1 MNNKN
6 IFKYLIIIAIVVL
19 VIVATVLIILNTKVK
34 NPNIQEDVG
43 EEDLPELEIDESI
56 EKIDQI
62 NTFSMVEKIVN
73 SNIDSNT
80 TFFATE
86 IYFQEID
93 VVLAYRL
100 YVFGEIFDIG
110 NQSYQN
116 VFFAIDFDEESS
128 NYKITQKKLDIEQS
142 EYEQIA
148 KSGAQKY
155 LITDNYNGEFLQE
168 DISDNLV
175 VKRYFD
181 YYKMLMITN
190 PEKAYSLLDD
200 EYKKIKFE
208 NYNNFYT
215 YINNKIAQIKA
226 MELFGL
232 NIHFPVTD
240 PTWIFFLV
248 LIIILFAPMI
258 LGRLRIPH
266 IIGMIL
272 AGVLVGKYGFNIL
285 ERDSSFEL
293 FGKVG
298 LYYIMFLAG
307 LEMDMDDFKKNKT
320 KGLVFGLFTFLIPM
334 ALGIWSSMSLLDYGL
349 VTSILL
355 ASMYASH
362 TLIAYPIISRYGLSR
377 QRTVSIT
384 IGGTAV
390 TVVLALMV
398 LAVIGGMYKGEDVGG
413 LFWAIL
419 LGKVLALF
427 GLIIFLMPRISRWFF
442 RTYEDAV
449 MQFVFVLAMVFL
461 GGGLMELVGMEGIL
475 GAFLAGLVLNR
486 FVPHVSPLMNRLEFV
501 GNALFIPYFLIGVGM
516 IIDVRCLFTQGEALK
531 VAVVMTVVATFSKW
545 LAAWITQKIYGMQK
559 VERSLIFGLSNAQA
573 AATLAAVLIGHEIIM
588 ENGERLLNDDVL
600 NGTVVMILFTCIISS
615 VATERA
621 ARRMVTQ
628 ENLTGNDDKN
638 NKEQERI
645 LIPVANPDTIE
656 GLVGM
661 ALMMRHPKQ
670 KEPLVALSVINDNN
684 ASETKELIGKRNL
697 ERTAMVAAAADASVK
712 TVLRYDLNIA
722 QGIIHTLK
730 EYAVTD
736 VVIGLHRKTNLMDS
750 FFGTMT
756 ENLLKGTHRQIM
768 IAKLLMPVNTLRRI
782 VVAVPE
788 KAEYEV
794 GFMKWVVQL
803 CRMGK
808 LLGCRV
814 HFFATEDTLR
824 HLRAVV
830 EKQEANTFTEF
841 SVLEEWDDLLLLTG
855 QVNFDHLFVVV
866 SARKG
871 SISYQTSF
879 ERLPS
884 QVSKYFADASLLIIY
899 PDQLG
904 DPQEIVSF
912 SDPRGQSETRMYDN
926 VGKWFYKW
934 FKKGDERN

>member
-1 MNNKN
+1 
-6 IFKYLIIIAIVVL
+6 
-19 VIVATVLIILNTKVK
+19 
-34 NPNIQEDVG
+34 
-43 EEDLPELEIDESI
+43 
-56 EKIDQI
+56 
-62 NTFSMVEKIVN
+62 
-73 SNIDSNT
+73 
-80 TFFATE
+80 
-86 IYFQEID
+86 
-93 VVLAYRL
+93 
-100 YVFGEIFDIG
+100 
-110 NQSYQN
+110 
-116 VFFAIDFDEESS
+116 
-128 NYKITQKKLDIEQS
+128 
-142 EYEQIA
+142 
-148 KSGAQKY
+148 
-155 LITDNYNGEFLQE
+155 
-168 DISDNLV
+168 
-175 VKRYFD
+175 
-181 YYKMLMITN
+181 
-190 PEKAYSLLDD
+190 
-200 EYKKIKFE
+200 
-208 NYNNFYT
+208 
-215 YINNKIAQIKA
+215 
-226 MELFGL
+226 MELFDL

-272 AGVLVGKYGFNIL
+272 AGVVVGKYGFNIL

-307 LEMDMDDFKKNKT
+307 LEMDMDDFKKNRT
-320 KGLVFGLFTFLIPM
+320 KGLVFGMFTFLIPM
-334 ALGIWSSMSLLDYGL
+334 GLGIWSSMSMLNYGFL
-349 VTSILL
+349 TSVLL

-413 LFWAIL
+413 LFWVL
-419 LGKVLALF
+419 LVAKVVLLF

-449 MQFVFVLAMVFL
+449 MQFIFVLAMVFL

-516 IIDVRCLFTQGEALK
+516 IIDVRCLFTEGEALK

-545 LAAWITQKIYGMQK
+545 LAAWITQKIYGMKK
-559 VERSLIFGLSNAQA
+559 VEGSLIFGLSNAQA
-573 AATLAAVLIGHEIIM
+573 AATLAAVLIGHGIIM

-615 VATERA
+615 VVTERA
-621 ARRMVTQ
+621 ARKMVTQ
-628 ENLTGNDDKN
+628 ENLMEGSEG
-638 NKEQERI
+638 KEQERI
-645 LIPVANPDTIE
+645 LIPVANPETIE

-670 KEPLVALSVINDNN
+670 KESLVALSVINDNN
-684 ASETKELIGKRNL
+684 TSETKELIGKRNL
-697 ERTAMVAAAADASVK
+697 ERTAMIAAAADASVK

-722 QGIIHTLK
+722 QGIIHTQK

-736 VVIGLHRKTNLMDS
+736 IVIGLHRKTNLMDS

-756 ENLLKGTHRQIM
+756 ENLLKGTNRQIM

-782 VVAVPE
+782 VVAVPD
-788 KAEYEV
+788 KAEYEK
-794 GFMKWVVQL
+794 GFLKWMTQL

-808 LLGCRV
+808 QLGCRV
-814 HFFATEDTLR
+814 HFFATEDTLK
-824 HLRAVV
+824 HLRALT
-830 EKQEANTFTEF
+830 EKQEANTFMEF
-841 SVLEEWDDLLLLTG
+841 SLLEEWDDLLLLTG
-855 QVNFDHLFVVV
+855 QVNYDHLFVVV
-866 SARKG
+866 SSRKG

-884 QVSKYFADASLLIIY
+884 QISKYFANNSLLIVY

-904 DPQEIVSF
+904 DDPQEIVSF
-912 SDPRGQSETRMYDN
+912 SDPRGQSETRVYDN

>member
-1 MNNKN
+1 
-6 IFKYLIIIAIVVL
+6 
-19 VIVATVLIILNTKVK
+19 
-34 NPNIQEDVG
+34 
-43 EEDLPELEIDESI
+43 
-56 EKIDQI
+56 
-62 NTFSMVEKIVN
+62 
-73 SNIDSNT
+73 
-80 TFFATE
+80 
-86 IYFQEID
+86 
-93 VVLAYRL
+93 
-100 YVFGEIFDIG
+100 
-110 NQSYQN
+110 
-116 VFFAIDFDEESS
+116 
-128 NYKITQKKLDIEQS
+128 
-142 EYEQIA
+142 
-148 KSGAQKY
+148 
-155 LITDNYNGEFLQE
+155 
-168 DISDNLV
+168 
-175 VKRYFD
+175 
-181 YYKMLMITN
+181 
-190 PEKAYSLLDD
+190 
-200 EYKKIKFE
+200 
-208 NYNNFYT
+208 
-215 YINNKIAQIKA
+215 
-226 MELFGL
+226 MELFDL

-272 AGVLVGKYGFNIL
+272 AGVVVGKYGFNIL

-307 LEMDMDDFKKNKT
+307 LEMDMDDFKKNRT
-320 KGLVFGLFTFLIPM
+320 KGLIFGMFTFLIPM
-334 ALGIWSSMSLLDYGL
+334 GLGIWSSMSMLDYGFL
-349 VTSILL
+349 TSVLL

-413 LFWAIL
+413 LFWVL
-419 LGKVLALF
+419 LVAKVVLLF

-449 MQFVFVLAMVFL
+449 MQFIFVLAMVFL

-516 IIDVRCLFTQGEALK
+516 IIDVRCLFTEGEALK

-545 LAAWITQKIYGMQK
+545 LAAWITQKIYGMKK
-559 VERSLIFGLSNAQA
+559 VEGSLIFGLSNAQA
-573 AATLAAVLIGHEIIM
+573 AATLAAVLIGHGIIM

-615 VATERA
+615 VVTERA
-621 ARRMVTQ
+621 ARKMVTQ
-628 ENLTGNDDKN
+628 ENLMEGSEG
-638 NKEQERI
+638 KEQERI
-645 LIPVANPDTIE
+645 LIPVANPETIE

-670 KEPLVALSVINDNN
+670 KESLVALSVINDNN
-684 ASETKELIGKRNL
+684 TSETKELIGKRNL
-697 ERTAMVAAAADASVK
+697 ERTAMIAAAADASVK

-722 QGIIHTLK
+722 QGIIHTQK

-736 VVIGLHRKTNLMDS
+736 IVIGLHRKTKLMDS

-756 ENLLKGTHRQIM
+756 ENLLKGTNRQIM

-782 VVAVPE
+782 VVAVPD
-788 KAEYEV
+788 KAEYEK
-794 GFMKWVVQL
+794 GFLKWMTQL

-808 LLGCRV
+808 QLGCRV
-814 HFFATEDTLR
+814 HFFATEDTLK
-824 HLRAVV
+824 HLRALT

-841 SVLEEWDDLLLLTG
+841 SLLEEWDDLLLLTG
-855 QVNFDHLFVVV
+855 QVNYDHLFVVV
-866 SARKG
+866 SSRKG

-884 QVSKYFADASLLIIY
+884 QISKYFANNSLLIVY

-904 DPQEIVSF
+904 DDPQEIVSF
-912 SDPRGQSETRMYDN
+912 SDPRGQSETRVYDN

>member
-1 MNNKN
+1 
-6 IFKYLIIIAIVVL
+6 
-19 VIVATVLIILNTKVK
+19 
-34 NPNIQEDVG
+34 
-43 EEDLPELEIDESI
+43 
-56 EKIDQI
+56 
-62 NTFSMVEKIVN
+62 
-73 SNIDSNT
+73 
-80 TFFATE
+80 
-86 IYFQEID
+86 
-93 VVLAYRL
+93 
-100 YVFGEIFDIG
+100 
-110 NQSYQN
+110 
-116 VFFAIDFDEESS
+116 
-128 NYKITQKKLDIEQS
+128 
-142 EYEQIA
+142 
-148 KSGAQKY
+148 
-155 LITDNYNGEFLQE
+155 
-168 DISDNLV
+168 
-175 VKRYFD
+175 
-181 YYKMLMITN
+181 
-190 PEKAYSLLDD
+190 
-200 EYKKIKFE
+200 
-208 NYNNFYT
+208 
-215 YINNKIAQIKA
+215 
-226 MELFGL
+226 MELFDL

-272 AGVLVGKYGFNIL
+272 AGVVVGKYGFNIL

-307 LEMDMDDFKKNKT
+307 LEMDMDDCKKNRT
-320 KGLVFGLFTFLIPM
+320 KGLIFGMFTFLIPM
-334 ALGIWSSMSLLDYGL
+334 GLGIWSSMSMLDYGFL
-349 VTSILL
+349 TSVLL

-413 LFWAIL
+413 LFWVL
-419 LGKVLALF
+419 LVAKVVLLF

-449 MQFVFVLAMVFL
+449 MQFIFVLAMVFL

-516 IIDVRCLFTQGEALK
+516 IIDVRCLFTEGEALK

-545 LAAWITQKIYGMQK
+545 LAAWITQKIYGMKK
-559 VERSLIFGLSNAQA
+559 VEGSLIFGLSNAQA
-573 AATLAAVLIGHEIIM
+573 AATLAAVLIGHGIIM

-615 VATERA
+615 VVTERA
-621 ARRMVTQ
+621 ARKMVTQ
-628 ENLTGNDDKN
+628 ENLMEGSEG
-638 NKEQERI
+638 KEQERI
-645 LIPVANPDTIE
+645 LIPVANPETIE

-670 KEPLVALSVINDNN
+670 KESLVALSVINDNN
-684 ASETKELIGKRNL
+684 TSETKELIGKRNL
-697 ERTAMVAAAADASVK
+697 ERTAMIAAAADASVK

-722 QGIIHTLK
+722 QGIIHTQK

-736 VVIGLHRKTNLMDS
+736 IVIGLHRKTNLMDS

-756 ENLLKGTHRQIM
+756 ENLLKGTNRQIM

-782 VVAVPE
+782 VVAVPD
-788 KAEYEV
+788 KAEYEK
-794 GFMKWVVQL
+794 GFLKWMTQL

-808 LLGCRV
+808 QLGCRV
-814 HFFATEDTLR
+814 HFFATEDTLK
-824 HLRAVV
+824 HLRALT

-841 SVLEEWDDLLLLTG
+841 SLLEEWDDLLLLTG
-855 QVNFDHLFVVV
+855 QVNYDHLFVVV
-866 SARKG
+866 SSRKG

-884 QVSKYFADASLLIIY
+884 QISKYFANNSLLIVY

-904 DPQEIVSF
+904 DDPQEIVSF
-912 SDPRGQSETRMYDN
+912 SDPRGQSETRVYDN

>member
-1 MNNKN
+1 
-6 IFKYLIIIAIVVL
+6 
-19 VIVATVLIILNTKVK
+19 
-34 NPNIQEDVG
+34 
-43 EEDLPELEIDESI
+43 
-56 EKIDQI
+56 
-62 NTFSMVEKIVN
+62 
-73 SNIDSNT
+73 
-80 TFFATE
+80 
-86 IYFQEID
+86 
-93 VVLAYRL
+93 
-100 YVFGEIFDIG
+100 
-110 NQSYQN
+110 
-116 VFFAIDFDEESS
+116 
-128 NYKITQKKLDIEQS
+128 
-142 EYEQIA
+142 
-148 KSGAQKY
+148 
-155 LITDNYNGEFLQE
+155 
-168 DISDNLV
+168 
-175 VKRYFD
+175 
-181 YYKMLMITN
+181 
-190 PEKAYSLLDD
+190 
-200 EYKKIKFE
+200 
-208 NYNNFYT
+208 
-215 YINNKIAQIKA
+215 
-226 MELFGL
+226 MELFDL

-272 AGVLVGKYGFNIL
+272 AGVVVGKYGFNIL

-307 LEMDMDDFKKNKT
+307 LEMDMDDFKKNRT
-320 KGLVFGLFTFLIPM
+320 KGLVFGMFTFLIPM
-334 ALGIWSSMSLLDYGL
+334 GLGIWSSMSMLNYGFL
-349 VTSILL
+349 TSVLL

-413 LFWAIL
+413 LFWVL
-419 LGKVLALF
+419 LVAKVVLLF

-449 MQFVFVLAMVFL
+449 MQFIFVLAMVFL
-461 GGGLMELVGMEGIL
+461 GGGLMELVGM
-475 GAFLAGLVLNR
+475 
-486 FVPHVSPLMNRLEFV
+486 
-501 GNALFIPYFLIGVGM
+501 
-516 IIDVRCLFTQGEALK
+516 IIAVRCLFTEGEALK

-545 LAAWITQKIYGMQK
+545 LAAWITQKIYGMKK
-559 VERSLIFGLSNAQA
+559 VEGSLIFGLSNAQA
-573 AATLAAVLIGHEIIM
+573 AATLAAVLIGHGIIM

-615 VATERA
+615 VVTERA
-621 ARRMVTQ
+621 ARKMVTQ
-628 ENLTGNDDKN
+628 ENLMEGSEG
-638 NKEQERI
+638 KEQERI
-645 LIPVANPDTIE
+645 LIPVANPETIE

-670 KEPLVALSVINDNN
+670 KESLVALSVINDNN
-684 ASETKELIGKRNL
+684 TSETKELIGKRNL
-697 ERTAMVAAAADASVK
+697 ERTAMIAAAADASVK

-722 QGIIHTLK
+722 QGIIHTQK

-736 VVIGLHRKTNLMDS
+736 IVIGLHRKTNLMDS

-756 ENLLKGTHRQIM
+756 ENLLKGTNRQIM

-782 VVAVPE
+782 VVAVPD
-788 KAEYEV
+788 KAEYEK
-794 GFMKWVVQL
+794 GFLKWMTQL

-808 LLGCRV
+808 QLGCRV
-814 HFFATEDTLR
+814 HFFATEDTLK
-824 HLRAVV
+824 HLRALT

-841 SVLEEWDDLLLLTG
+841 SLLEEWDDLLLLTG
-855 QVNFDHLFVVV
+855 QVNYDHLFVVV
-866 SARKG
+866 SSRKG

-884 QVSKYFADASLLIIY
+884 QISKYFANNSLLIVY

-904 DPQEIVSF
+904 DDPQEIVSF
-912 SDPRGQSETRMYDN
+912 SDPRGQSETRVYDN

>member
-1 MNNKN
+1 MKD
-6 IFKYLIIIAIVVL
+6 LLDL
-19 VIVATVLIILNTKVK
+19 VHL
-34 NPNIQEDVG
+34 
-43 EEDLPELEIDESI
+43 
-56 EKIDQI
+56 
-62 NTFSMVEKIVN
+62 
-73 SNIDSNT
+73 NID
-80 TFFATE
+80 
-86 IYFQEID
+86 
-93 VVLAYRL
+93 
-100 YVFGEIFDIG
+100 
-110 NQSYQN
+110 
-116 VFFAIDFDEESS
+116 
-128 NYKITQKKLDIEQS
+128 
-142 EYEQIA
+142 
-148 KSGAQKY
+148 
-155 LITDNYNGEFLQE
+155 
-168 DISDNLV
+168 
-175 VKRYFD
+175 
-181 YYKMLMITN
+181 
-190 PEKAYSLLDD
+190 
-200 EYKKIKFE
+200 
-208 NYNNFYT
+208 
-215 YINNKIAQIKA
+215 
-226 MELFGL
+226 
-232 NIHFPVTD
+232 FPITD

-248 LIIILFAPMI
+248 LVIILFAPI
-258 LGRLRIPH
+258 VLERLRIPH

-272 AGVLVGKYGFNIL
+272 AGIVIGEHGFNIL
-285 ERDSSFEL
+285 ARDSSFEL

-307 LEMDMDDFKKNKT
+307 LEMNMEDFKSIRVKAT
-320 KGLVFGLFTFLIPM
+320 VLGLLAFIFP
-334 ALGIWSSMSLLDYGL
+334 LGIGVWTNLNLLGYGL
-349 VTSILL
+349 ITSVLL

-413 LFWAIL
+413 LFWVL
-419 LGKVLALF
+419 LVAKVVLLF

-449 MQFVFVLAMVFL
+449 MQFIFVLAMVFL

-516 IIDVRCLFTQGEALK
+516 IIDVRCLFTEGEALK

-545 LAAWITQKIYGMQK
+545 LAAWITQKIYGMKK
-559 VERSLIFGLSNAQA
+559 VEGSLIFGLSNAQA
-573 AATLAAVLIGHEIIM
+573 AATLAAVLIGHGIIM

-615 VATERA
+615 VVTERA
-621 ARRMVTQ
+621 ARKMVTQ
-628 ENLTGNDDKN
+628 ENLMEGSEG
-638 NKEQERI
+638 KEQERI
-645 LIPVANPDTIE
+645 LIPVANPETIE

-670 KEPLVALSVINDNN
+670 KESLVALSVINDNN
-684 ASETKELIGKRNL
+684 TSETKELIGKRNL
-697 ERTAMVAAAADASVK
+697 ERTAMIAAAADASVK

-722 QGIIHTLK
+722 QGIIHTQK

-736 VVIGLHRKTNLMDS
+736 IVIGLHRKTNLMDS

-756 ENLLKGTHRQIM
+756 ENLLKGTNRQIM

-782 VVAVPE
+782 VVAVPD
-788 KAEYEV
+788 KAEYEK
-794 GFMKWVVQL
+794 GFLKWMTQL

-808 LLGCRV
+808 QLGCRV
-814 HFFATEDTLR
+814 HFFATEDTLK
-824 HLRAVV
+824 HLRALT

-841 SVLEEWDDLLLLTG
+841 SLLEEWDDLLLLTG
-855 QVNFDHLFVVV
+855 QVNYDHLFVVV
-866 SARKG
+866 SSRKG

-884 QVSKYFADASLLIIY
+884 QISKYFANNSLLIVY

-904 DPQEIVSF
+904 DDPQEIVSF
-912 SDPRGQSETRMYDN
+912 SDPRGQSETRVYDN

>member
-1 MNNKN
+1 
-6 IFKYLIIIAIVVL
+6 
-19 VIVATVLIILNTKVK
+19 
-34 NPNIQEDVG
+34 
-43 EEDLPELEIDESI
+43 
-56 EKIDQI
+56 
-62 NTFSMVEKIVN
+62 
-73 SNIDSNT
+73 
-80 TFFATE
+80 
-86 IYFQEID
+86 
-93 VVLAYRL
+93 
-100 YVFGEIFDIG
+100 
-110 NQSYQN
+110 
-116 VFFAIDFDEESS
+116 
-128 NYKITQKKLDIEQS
+128 
-142 EYEQIA
+142 
-148 KSGAQKY
+148 
-155 LITDNYNGEFLQE
+155 
-168 DISDNLV
+168 
-175 VKRYFD
+175 
-181 YYKMLMITN
+181 
-190 PEKAYSLLDD
+190 
-200 EYKKIKFE
+200 
-208 NYNNFYT
+208 
-215 YINNKIAQIKA
+215 
-226 MELFGL
+226 MELFDL

-272 AGVLVGKYGFNIL
+272 AGAVVGKYGFNIL

-307 LEMDMDDFKKNKT
+307 LEMDMDDFKKNRT
-320 KGLVFGLFTFLIPM
+320 KGLVFGMFTFLIPM
-334 ALGIWSSMSLLDYGL
+334 GLGIWSSMSMLNYGFL
-349 VTSILL
+349 TSVLL

-413 LFWAIL
+413 LFWVL
-419 LGKVLALF
+419 LVAKVVLLF

-449 MQFVFVLAMVFL
+449 MQFIFVLAMVFL

-516 IIDVRCLFTQGEALK
+516 IIDVRCLFTEGEALK

-545 LAAWITQKIYGMQK
+545 LAAWITQKIYGMKK
-559 VERSLIFGLSNAQA
+559 VEGSLIFGLSNAQA
-573 AATLAAVLIGHEIIM
+573 AATLAAVLIGHGIIM

-615 VATERA
+615 VVTERA
-621 ARRMVTQ
+621 ARKMVTQ
-628 ENLTGNDDKN
+628 ENLMEGSEG
-638 NKEQERI
+638 KEQERI
-645 LIPVANPDTIE
+645 LIPVANPETIE

-670 KEPLVALSVINDNN
+670 KESLVALSVINDNN
-684 ASETKELIGKRNL
+684 TSETKELIGKRNL
-697 ERTAMVAAAADASVK
+697 ERTAMIAAAADASVK

-722 QGIIHTLK
+722 QGIIHTQK

-736 VVIGLHRKTNLMDS
+736 IVIGLHRKTNLMDS

-756 ENLLKGTHRQIM
+756 ENLLKGTNRQIM

-782 VVAVPE
+782 VVAVPD
-788 KAEYEV
+788 KAEYEK
-794 GFMKWVVQL
+794 GFLKWMTQL

-808 LLGCRV
+808 QLGCRV
-814 HFFATEDTLR
+814 HFFATEDTLK
-824 HLRAVV
+824 HLRALT

-841 SVLEEWDDLLLLTG
+841 SLLEEWDDLLLLTG
-855 QVNFDHLFVVV
+855 QVNYDHLFVVV
-866 SARKG
+866 SSRKG

-884 QVSKYFADASLLIIY
+884 QISKYFANNSLLIVY

-904 DPQEIVSF
+904 DDPQEIVSF
-912 SDPRGQSETRMYDN
+912 SDPRGQSETRVYDN

>member
-1 MNNKN
+1 
-6 IFKYLIIIAIVVL
+6 
-19 VIVATVLIILNTKVK
+19 
-34 NPNIQEDVG
+34 
-43 EEDLPELEIDESI
+43 
-56 EKIDQI
+56 
-62 NTFSMVEKIVN
+62 
-73 SNIDSNT
+73 
-80 TFFATE
+80 
-86 IYFQEID
+86 
-93 VVLAYRL
+93 
-100 YVFGEIFDIG
+100 
-110 NQSYQN
+110 
-116 VFFAIDFDEESS
+116 
-128 NYKITQKKLDIEQS
+128 
-142 EYEQIA
+142 
-148 KSGAQKY
+148 
-155 LITDNYNGEFLQE
+155 
-168 DISDNLV
+168 
-175 VKRYFD
+175 
-181 YYKMLMITN
+181 
-190 PEKAYSLLDD
+190 
-200 EYKKIKFE
+200 
-208 NYNNFYT
+208 
-215 YINNKIAQIKA
+215 
-226 MELFGL
+226 MELFDL

-266 IIGMIL
+266 IIGMTL
-272 AGVLVGKYGFNIL
+272 AGVVVGKYGFNIL

-298 LYYIMFLAG
+298 LYCIMFLAG
-307 LEMDMDDFKKNKT
+307 LEMDMDDFKKNRT
-320 KGLVFGLFTFLIPM
+320 KGLVFGMFTFLIPM
-334 ALGIWSSMSLLDYGL
+334 GLGIWSSMSMLNYGFL
-349 VTSILL
+349 TSVLL

-413 LFWAIL
+413 LFWVL
-419 LGKVLALF
+419 LVAKVVLLF

-449 MQFVFVLAMVFL
+449 MQFIFVLAMVFL

-516 IIDVRCLFTQGEALK
+516 IIDVRCLFTEGEALK

-545 LAAWITQKIYGMQK
+545 LAAWITQKIYGMKK
-559 VERSLIFGLSNAQA
+559 VEGSLIFGLSNAQA
-573 AATLAAVLIGHEIIM
+573 AATLAAVLIGHGIIM

-615 VATERA
+615 VVTERA
-621 ARRMVTQ
+621 ARKMVTQ
-628 ENLTGNDDKN
+628 ENLMEGSEG
-638 NKEQERI
+638 KEQERI
-645 LIPVANPDTIE
+645 LIPVANPETIE

-670 KEPLVALSVINDNN
+670 KESLVALSVINDNN
-684 ASETKELIGKRNL
+684 TSETKELIGKRNL
-697 ERTAMVAAAADASVK
+697 ERTAMIAAAADASVK

-722 QGIIHTLK
+722 QGIIHTQK

-736 VVIGLHRKTNLMDS
+736 IVIGLHRKTNLMDS

-756 ENLLKGTHRQIM
+756 ENLLKGTNRQIM

-782 VVAVPE
+782 VVAVPD
-788 KAEYEV
+788 KAEYEK
-794 GFMKWVVQL
+794 GFLKWMTQL

-808 LLGCRV
+808 QLGCRV
-814 HFFATEDTLR
+814 HFFATEDTLK
-824 HLRAVV
+824 HLRALT

-841 SVLEEWDDLLLLTG
+841 SLLEEWDDLLLLTG
-855 QVNFDHLFVVV
+855 QVNYDHLFVVV
-866 SARKG
+866 SSRKG

-884 QVSKYFADASLLIIY
+884 QISKYFANNSLLIVY

-904 DPQEIVSF
+904 DDPQEIVSF
-912 SDPRGQSETRMYDN
+912 SDPRGQSETRVYDN

>member
-1 MNNKN
+1 
-6 IFKYLIIIAIVVL
+6 
-19 VIVATVLIILNTKVK
+19 
-34 NPNIQEDVG
+34 
-43 EEDLPELEIDESI
+43 
-56 EKIDQI
+56 
-62 NTFSMVEKIVN
+62 
-73 SNIDSNT
+73 
-80 TFFATE
+80 
-86 IYFQEID
+86 
-93 VVLAYRL
+93 
-100 YVFGEIFDIG
+100 
-110 NQSYQN
+110 
-116 VFFAIDFDEESS
+116 
-128 NYKITQKKLDIEQS
+128 
-142 EYEQIA
+142 
-148 KSGAQKY
+148 
-155 LITDNYNGEFLQE
+155 
-168 DISDNLV
+168 
-175 VKRYFD
+175 
-181 YYKMLMITN
+181 
-190 PEKAYSLLDD
+190 
-200 EYKKIKFE
+200 
-208 NYNNFYT
+208 
-215 YINNKIAQIKA
+215 
-226 MELFGL
+226 MELFDL

-272 AGVLVGKYGFNIL
+272 AGVVVGKYGFNIL

-307 LEMDMDDFKKNKT
+307 LEMDMDDFKKNRT
-320 KGLVFGLFTFLIPM
+320 KGLVFGMFTFLIPM
-334 ALGIWSSMSLLDYGL
+334 GLGIWSSMSMLNYGFL
-349 VTSILL
+349 TSVLL

-413 LFWAIL
+413 LFWVL
-419 LGKVLALF
+419 LVAKVVLLF

-449 MQFVFVLAMVFL
+449 MQFIFVLAMVFL

-516 IIDVRCLFTQGEALK
+516 IIDVRCLFTEGEALK

-545 LAAWITQKIYGMQK
+545 LAAWITQKIYGMKK
-559 VERSLIFGLSNAQA
+559 VEGSLIFGLSNAQA
-573 AATLAAVLIGHEIIM
+573 AATLAAVLIGHGIIM

-615 VATERA
+615 VVTERA
-621 ARRMVTQ
+621 ARKMVTQ
-628 ENLTGNDDKN
+628 ENLMEGSEG
-638 NKEQERI
+638 KEQERI
-645 LIPVANPDTIE
+645 LIPVANPETIE

-670 KEPLVALSVINDNN
+670 KESLVALSVINDNN
-684 ASETKELIGKRNL
+684 TSETKELIGKRNL
-697 ERTAMVAAAADASVK
+697 ERTAMIAAAADASVK

-722 QGIIHTLK
+722 QGIIHTQK

-736 VVIGLHRKTNLMDS
+736 IVIGLHRKTNLMDS

-756 ENLLKGTHRQIM
+756 ENLLKGTNRQIM

-782 VVAVPE
+782 VVAVPD
-788 KAEYEV
+788 KAEYEK
-794 GFMKWVVQL
+794 GFLKWMTQL

-808 LLGCRV
+808 QLGCRV
-814 HFFATEDTLR
+814 HFFATEDTLK
-824 HLRAVV
+824 HLRALT

-841 SVLEEWDDLLLLTG
+841 SLLEEWHDLLLLTG
-855 QVNFDHLFVVV
+855 QVNYDHLFVVV
-866 SARKG
+866 SSRKG

-884 QVSKYFADASLLIIY
+884 QISKYFANNSLLIVY

-904 DPQEIVSF
+904 DDPQEIVSF
-912 SDPRGQSETRMYDN
+912 SDPRGQSETRVYDN

>member
-1 MNNKN
+1 
-6 IFKYLIIIAIVVL
+6 
-19 VIVATVLIILNTKVK
+19 
-34 NPNIQEDVG
+34 
-43 EEDLPELEIDESI
+43 
-56 EKIDQI
+56 
-62 NTFSMVEKIVN
+62 
-73 SNIDSNT
+73 
-80 TFFATE
+80 
-86 IYFQEID
+86 
-93 VVLAYRL
+93 
-100 YVFGEIFDIG
+100 
-110 NQSYQN
+110 
-116 VFFAIDFDEESS
+116 
-128 NYKITQKKLDIEQS
+128 
-142 EYEQIA
+142 
-148 KSGAQKY
+148 
-155 LITDNYNGEFLQE
+155 
-168 DISDNLV
+168 
-175 VKRYFD
+175 
-181 YYKMLMITN
+181 
-190 PEKAYSLLDD
+190 
-200 EYKKIKFE
+200 
-208 NYNNFYT
+208 
-215 YINNKIAQIKA
+215 
-226 MELFGL
+226 MELFDL

-272 AGVLVGKYGFNIL
+272 AGVVVGKYGFNIL

-307 LEMDMDDFKKNKT
+307 LEMDMDDFKKNRT
-320 KGLVFGLFTFLIPM
+320 KGLVFGMFTFLIPM
-334 ALGIWSSMSLLDYGL
+334 GLGIWSSMSMLNYGFL
-349 VTSILL
+349 TSVLL

-413 LFWAIL
+413 LFWVL
-419 LGKVLALF
+419 LVAKVVLLF

-449 MQFVFVLAMVFL
+449 MQFIFVLAMVFL

-516 IIDVRCLFTQGEALK
+516 IIDVRCLFTEGEALK

-545 LAAWITQKIYGMQK
+545 LAAWITQKIYGMKK
-559 VERSLIFGLSNAQA
+559 VEGSLIFGLSNAQA
-573 AATLAAVLIGHEIIM
+573 AATLAAVLIGHGIIM

-615 VATERA
+615 VVTERA
-621 ARRMVTQ
+621 ARKMVTQ
-628 ENLTGNDDKN
+628 ENLMEGSEG
-638 NKEQERI
+638 KEQERI
-645 LIPVANPDTIE
+645 LIPVANPETIE

-670 KEPLVALSVINDNN
+670 KESLVALSVINDNN
-684 ASETKELIGKRNL
+684 TSETKELIGKRNL
-697 ERTAMVAAAADASVK
+697 ERTAMIAAAADASVK

-722 QGIIHTLK
+722 QGIIHTQK

-736 VVIGLHRKTNLMDS
+736 IVIGLHRKTNLMDS

-756 ENLLKGTHRQIM
+756 ENLLKGTNRQIM
-768 IAKLLMPVNTLRRI
+768 IAKLLMPVNTLRRS
-782 VVAVPE
+782 VVAVPD
-788 KAEYEV
+788 KAEYEK
-794 GFMKWVVQL
+794 GFLKWMTQL

-808 LLGCRV
+808 QLGCRV
-814 HFFATEDTLR
+814 HFFATEDTLK
-824 HLRAVV
+824 HLRALT

-841 SVLEEWDDLLLLTG
+841 SLLEEWDDLLLLTG
-855 QVNFDHLFVVV
+855 QVNYDHLFVVV
-866 SARKG
+866 SSRKG

-884 QVSKYFADASLLIIY
+884 QISKYFANNSLLIVY

-904 DPQEIVSF
+904 DDPQEIVSF
-912 SDPRGQSETRMYDN
+912 SDPRGQSETRVYDN

>member
-1 MNNKN
+1 MK
-6 IFKYLIIIAIVVL
+6 L
-19 VIVATVLIILNTKVK
+19 
-34 NPNIQEDVG
+34 
-43 EEDLPELEIDESI
+43 
-56 EKIDQI
+56 
-62 NTFSMVEKIVN
+62 
-73 SNIDSNT
+73 
-80 TFFATE
+80 
-86 IYFQEID
+86 
-93 VVLAYRL
+93 
-100 YVFGEIFDIG
+100 FD
-110 NQSYQN
+110 
-116 VFFAIDFDEESS
+116 
-128 NYKITQKKLDIEQS
+128 
-142 EYEQIA
+142 
-148 KSGAQKY
+148 
-155 LITDNYNGEFLQE
+155 
-168 DISDNLV
+168 
-175 VKRYFD
+175 
-181 YYKMLMITN
+181 
-190 PEKAYSLLDD
+190 
-200 EYKKIKFE
+200 
-208 NYNNFYT
+208 
-215 YINNKIAQIKA
+215 
-226 MELFGL
+226 L

-272 AGVLVGKYGFNIL
+272 AGVVVGKYGFNIL

-307 LEMDMDDFKKNKT
+307 LEMDMDDFKKNRT
-320 KGLVFGLFTFLIPM
+320 KGLVFGMFTFLIPM
-334 ALGIWSSMSLLDYGL
+334 GLGIWSSMSMLNYGFL
-349 VTSILL
+349 TSVLL

-413 LFWAIL
+413 LFWVL
-419 LGKVLALF
+419 LVAKVVLLF

-449 MQFVFVLAMVFL
+449 MQFIFVLAMVFL

-516 IIDVRCLFTQGEALK
+516 IIDVRCLFTEGEALK

-545 LAAWITQKIYGMQK
+545 LAAWITQKIYGMKK
-559 VERSLIFGLSNAQA
+559 VEGSLIFGLSNAQA
-573 AATLAAVLIGHEIIM
+573 AATLAAVLIGHGIIM

-615 VATERA
+615 VVTERA
-621 ARRMVTQ
+621 ARKMVTQ
-628 ENLTGNDDKN
+628 ENLMEGSEG
-638 NKEQERI
+638 KEQERI
-645 LIPVANPDTIE
+645 LIPVANPETIE

-670 KEPLVALSVINDNN
+670 KESLVALSVINDNN
-684 ASETKELIGKRNL
+684 TSETKELIGKRNL
-697 ERTAMVAAAADASVK
+697 ERTAMIAAAADASVK

-722 QGIIHTLK
+722 QGIIHTQK

-736 VVIGLHRKTNLMDS
+736 IVIGLYRKTNLMDS

-756 ENLLKGTHRQIM
+756 ENLLKGTNRQIM

-782 VVAVPE
+782 VVAVPD
-788 KAEYEV
+788 KAEYEK
-794 GFMKWVVQL
+794 GFLKWMTQL

-808 LLGCRV
+808 QLGCHV
-814 HFFATEDTLR
+814 HFFATEDTLK
-824 HLRAVV
+824 HLRALT

-841 SVLEEWDDLLLLTG
+841 SLLEEWDDLLLLTG
-855 QVNFDHLFVVV
+855 QVNYDHLFVVV
-866 SARKG
+866 SSRKG

-884 QVSKYFADASLLIIY
+884 QISKYFANNSLLIVY

-904 DPQEIVSF
+904 DDPQEIVSF
-912 SDPRGQSETRMYDN
+912 SDPRGQSETRVYDN

>member
-1 MNNKN
+1 
-6 IFKYLIIIAIVVL
+6 
-19 VIVATVLIILNTKVK
+19 
-34 NPNIQEDVG
+34 
-43 EEDLPELEIDESI
+43 
-56 EKIDQI
+56 
-62 NTFSMVEKIVN
+62 
-73 SNIDSNT
+73 
-80 TFFATE
+80 
-86 IYFQEID
+86 
-93 VVLAYRL
+93 
-100 YVFGEIFDIG
+100 
-110 NQSYQN
+110 
-116 VFFAIDFDEESS
+116 
-128 NYKITQKKLDIEQS
+128 
-142 EYEQIA
+142 
-148 KSGAQKY
+148 
-155 LITDNYNGEFLQE
+155 
-168 DISDNLV
+168 
-175 VKRYFD
+175 
-181 YYKMLMITN
+181 
-190 PEKAYSLLDD
+190 
-200 EYKKIKFE
+200 
-208 NYNNFYT
+208 
-215 YINNKIAQIKA
+215 
-226 MELFGL
+226 MELFDL

-272 AGVLVGKYGFNIL
+272 AGVVVGKYGFNIL

-307 LEMDMDDFKKNKT
+307 LEMDMDDFKKNRT
-320 KGLVFGLFTFLIPM
+320 KGLVFGMFTFLIPM
-334 ALGIWSSMSLLDYGL
+334 GLGIWSSMSMLNYGFL
-349 VTSILL
+349 TSVLL

-413 LFWAIL
+413 LFWVL
-419 LGKVLALF
+419 LVAKVVLLF

-449 MQFVFVLAMVFL
+449 MQFIFVLAMVFL

-516 IIDVRCLFTQGEALK
+516 IIDVRCLFTEGEALK

-545 LAAWITQKIYGMQK
+545 LAAWITQKIYGMKK
-559 VERSLIFGLSNAQA
+559 VEGSMMFGLSNAQA

-615 VATERA
+615 VVTERA
-621 ARRMVTQ
+621 ARKMVTQ
-628 ENLTGNDDKN
+628 ENLMEGSEG
-638 NKEQERI
+638 KEQERI
-645 LIPVANPDTIE
+645 LIPVANPETIE

-670 KEPLVALSVINDNN
+670 KESLVALSVINDNN
-684 ASETKELIGKRNL
+684 TSETKELIGKRNL
-697 ERTAMVAAAADASVK
+697 ERTAMIAAAADASVK

-722 QGIIHTLK
+722 QGIIHTQK

-736 VVIGLHRKTNLMDS
+736 IVIGLHRKTNLMDS

-756 ENLLKGTHRQIM
+756 ENLLKGTNRQIM

-782 VVAVPE
+782 VVAVPD
-788 KAEYEV
+788 KAEYEK
-794 GFMKWVVQL
+794 GFLKWMTQL

-808 LLGCRV
+808 QLGCRV
-814 HFFATEDTLR
+814 HFFATEDTLK
-824 HLRAVV
+824 HLRALT

-841 SVLEEWDDLLLLTG
+841 SLLEEWDDLLLLTG
-855 QVNFDHLFVVV
+855 QVNYDHLFVVV
-866 SARKG
+866 SSRKG

-884 QVSKYFADASLLIIY
+884 QISKYFANNSLLIVY

-904 DPQEIVSF
+904 DDPQEIVSF
-912 SDPRGQSETRMYDN
+912 SDPRGQSETRVYDN

>member
-1 MNNKN
+1 
-6 IFKYLIIIAIVVL
+6 
-19 VIVATVLIILNTKVK
+19 
-34 NPNIQEDVG
+34 
-43 EEDLPELEIDESI
+43 
-56 EKIDQI
+56 
-62 NTFSMVEKIVN
+62 
-73 SNIDSNT
+73 
-80 TFFATE
+80 
-86 IYFQEID
+86 
-93 VVLAYRL
+93 
-100 YVFGEIFDIG
+100 
-110 NQSYQN
+110 
-116 VFFAIDFDEESS
+116 
-128 NYKITQKKLDIEQS
+128 
-142 EYEQIA
+142 
-148 KSGAQKY
+148 
-155 LITDNYNGEFLQE
+155 
-168 DISDNLV
+168 
-175 VKRYFD
+175 
-181 YYKMLMITN
+181 
-190 PEKAYSLLDD
+190 
-200 EYKKIKFE
+200 
-208 NYNNFYT
+208 
-215 YINNKIAQIKA
+215 
-226 MELFGL
+226 MELFDL

-272 AGVLVGKYGFNIL
+272 AGVVVGKYGFNIL

-307 LEMDMDDFKKNKT
+307 LEMDMDDFKKNRT
-320 KGLVFGLFTFLIPM
+320 KGLVFGMFTFLIPM
-334 ALGIWSSMSLLDYGL
+334 GLGIWSSMSMLNYGFL
-349 VTSILL
+349 TSVLL

-413 LFWAIL
+413 LFWVL
-419 LGKVLALF
+419 LVAKVVLLF

-449 MQFVFVLAMVFL
+449 MQFIFVLAMVFL

-516 IIDVRCLFTQGEALK
+516 IIDVRCLFTEGEALK

-545 LAAWITQKIYGMQK
+545 LAAWITQKIYGMKK
-559 VERSLIFGLSNAQA
+559 VEGSLIFGLSNAQA
-573 AATLAAVLIGHEIIM
+573 AATLAAVLIGHGIIM

-615 VATERA
+615 VVTERA
-621 ARRMVTQ
+621 ARKMVTQ
-628 ENLTGNDDKN
+628 ENLMEGSEG
-638 NKEQERI
+638 KEQERI
-645 LIPVANPDTIE
+645 LIPVANPETIE

-661 ALMMRHPKQ
+661 ALMMRHPNQ
-670 KEPLVALSVINDNN
+670 KESLVALSVINDNN
-684 ASETKELIGKRNL
+684 TSETKELIGKRNL
-697 ERTAMVAAAADASVK
+697 ERTAMIAAAADASVK

-722 QGIIHTLK
+722 QGIIHTQK

-736 VVIGLHRKTNLMDS
+736 IVIGLHRKTNLMDS

-756 ENLLKGTHRQIM
+756 ENLLKGTNRQIM

-782 VVAVPE
+782 VVAVPD
-788 KAEYEV
+788 KAEYEK
-794 GFMKWVVQL
+794 GFLKWMTQL

-808 LLGCRV
+808 QLGCRV
-814 HFFATEDTLR
+814 HFFATEDTLK
-824 HLRAVV
+824 HLRALT

-841 SVLEEWDDLLLLTG
+841 SLLEEWDDLLLLTG
-855 QVNFDHLFVVV
+855 QVNYDHLFVVV
-866 SARKG
+866 SSRKG

-884 QVSKYFADASLLIIY
+884 QISKYFANNSLLIVY

-904 DPQEIVSF
+904 DDPQEIVSF
-912 SDPRGQSETRMYDN
+912 SDPRGQSETRVYDN

>member
-1 MNNKN
+1 
-6 IFKYLIIIAIVVL
+6 
-19 VIVATVLIILNTKVK
+19 
-34 NPNIQEDVG
+34 
-43 EEDLPELEIDESI
+43 
-56 EKIDQI
+56 
-62 NTFSMVEKIVN
+62 
-73 SNIDSNT
+73 
-80 TFFATE
+80 
-86 IYFQEID
+86 
-93 VVLAYRL
+93 
-100 YVFGEIFDIG
+100 
-110 NQSYQN
+110 
-116 VFFAIDFDEESS
+116 
-128 NYKITQKKLDIEQS
+128 
-142 EYEQIA
+142 
-148 KSGAQKY
+148 
-155 LITDNYNGEFLQE
+155 
-168 DISDNLV
+168 
-175 VKRYFD
+175 
-181 YYKMLMITN
+181 
-190 PEKAYSLLDD
+190 
-200 EYKKIKFE
+200 
-208 NYNNFYT
+208 
-215 YINNKIAQIKA
+215 
-226 MELFGL
+226 MELFDL

-272 AGVLVGKYGFNIL
+272 AGVVVGKYGFNIL

-307 LEMDMDDFKKNKT
+307 LEMDMDDFKKNRT
-320 KGLVFGLFTFLIPM
+320 KGLVFGMFTFLIPM
-334 ALGIWSSMSLLDYGL
+334 GLGIWSSMSMLDYGFL
-349 VTSILL
+349 TSVLL

-413 LFWAIL
+413 LFWVL
-419 LGKVLALF
+419 LVAKVVLLF

-449 MQFVFVLAMVFL
+449 MQFIFVLAMVFL

-516 IIDVRCLFTQGEALK
+516 IIDVRCLFTEGEALK

-545 LAAWITQKIYGMQK
+545 LAAWITQKIYGMKK
-559 VERSLIFGLSNAQA
+559 VEGSLIFGLSNAQA
-573 AATLAAVLIGHEIIM
+573 AATLAAVLIGHGIIM

-615 VATERA
+615 VVTERA
-621 ARRMVTQ
+621 ARKMVTQ
-628 ENLTGNDDKN
+628 ENLMEGSEG
-638 NKEQERI
+638 KEQERI
-645 LIPVANPDTIE
+645 LIPVANPETIE

-661 ALMMRHPKQ
+661 ALMMRYPKQ
-670 KEPLVALSVINDNN
+670 KESLVALSVINDNN
-684 ASETKELIGKRNL
+684 TSETKELIGKRNL
-697 ERTAMVAAAADASVK
+697 ERTAMIAAAADASVK

-722 QGIIHTLK
+722 QGIIHTQK

-736 VVIGLHRKTNLMDS
+736 IVIGLHRKTNLMDS

-756 ENLLKGTHRQIM
+756 ENLLKGTNRQIM

-782 VVAVPE
+782 VVAVPD
-788 KAEYEV
+788 KAEYEK
-794 GFMKWVVQL
+794 GFLKWMTQL

-808 LLGCRV
+808 QLGCRV
-814 HFFATEDTLR
+814 HFFATEDTLK
-824 HLRAVV
+824 HLRALT

-841 SVLEEWDDLLLLTG
+841 SLLEEWDDLLLLTG
-855 QVNFDHLFVVV
+855 QVNYDHLFVVV
-866 SARKG
+866 SSRKG

-884 QVSKYFADASLLIIY
+884 QISKYFANNSLLIVY

-904 DPQEIVSF
+904 DDPQEIVSF
-912 SDPRGQSETRMYDN
+912 SDPRGQSETRVYDN